1 MRYNA
6 MPDQSGL
13 AELSRQLAIDS
24 DYSMSHNEASMHR
37 DLFRV

>member
-6 MPDQSGL
+6 MLDQSGL

-24 DYSMSHNEASMHR
+24 DHSMSYNEASMHG
-37 DLFRV
+37 DLFRA